1 MKTSLLFLSL
11 CVLAAWIPA
20 WSRSSYQ
27 DEASAE
33 AFPGWTAAPLPNDLS
48 PLTPGEREARFAA
61 GFPGRIGVF
70 TDGTRTYVVRWVRT
84 PTRKL
89 HPAADCV
96 RALGYSVKPMPIFAE
111 ANGTRWGV
119 SLAER
124 NHNQELM
131 SVRERIVDSSGRAWT
146 DVSAW
151 YWSAALGRSV
161 GPWWAVTIFERPRSS
176 SERVTAAL

>member
-1 MKTSLLFLSL
+1 MKNSLLFLSL

-20 WSRSSYQ
+20 WTSPQRH
-27 DEASAE
+27 DVSAGS
-33 AFPGWTAAPLPNDLS
+33 FPGWTLAPVPNDLS

-70 TDGTRTYVVRWVRT
+70 TDGERTYVIRWVRT

-89 HPAADCV
+89 HPASDCM

-111 ANGTRWGV
+111 ANGVRWGT

-124 NHNQELM
+124 TNNQEQM
-131 SVRERIVDSSGRAWT
+131 NVRERIVDSSGRAWT

-151 YWSAALGRSV
+151 YWSAVLGRSV
-161 GPWWAVTIFERPRSS
+161 GPWWAVTIFERPRLSN
-176 SERVTAAL
+176 ERVTGAL